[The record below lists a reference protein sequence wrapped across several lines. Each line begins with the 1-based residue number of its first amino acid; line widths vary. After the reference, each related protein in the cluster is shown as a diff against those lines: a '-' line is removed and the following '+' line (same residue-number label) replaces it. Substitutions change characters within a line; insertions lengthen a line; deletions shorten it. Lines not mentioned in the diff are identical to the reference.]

1 MADGE
6 KKIKIKIELTP
17 DKMQA
22 FLELDQPGPDAAWPT
37 YEEVLEEIK
46 KASITF
52 GLKEMVVR
60 RVVEEKVLSPV
71 LIAEGKPPVKGED
84 ASVKFL

>member
-1 MADGE
+1 VEIGRQSSVSGDEPNGGGDTMADGE

-37 YEEVLEEIK
+37 
-46 KASITF
+46 
-52 GLKEMVVR
+52 
-60 RVVEEKVLSPV
+60 
-71 LIAEGKPPVKGED
+71 
-84 ASVKFL
+84 